1 VPVSVNLTP
10 DDLLDPGLTDRI
22 ADTLQRHGLPG
33 AALRVELTE
42 EALVA
47 DPVSAAALLLGWR
60 DLGVAVALDDFG
72 TGYSSLAYLRELP
85 FDELKLDRVF
95 GADLRRRT
103 TATIV
108 AHTVAMAHGL
118 GLRVV
123 AEGVEDEAAAR
134 TLADLGCDVGQGH
147 AFGVAMAPAEF
158 LTLLAQED

>member
-1 VPVSVNLTP
+1 MNLTA
-10 DDLLDPGLTDRI
+10 DDLLDPALTGRI
-22 ADTLQRHGLPG
+22 AATLERHGLPS
-33 AALRVELTE
+33 AALRVEITE

-47 DPVSAAALLLGWR
+47 DPKAAAALLQGWR
-60 DLGVAVALDDFG
+60 ALGVAVALDDFG

-103 TATIV
+103 TVTIV
-108 AHTVAMAHGL
+108 AHTVSMAHGL

-134 TLADLGCDVGQGH
+134 TLADLGCDVGR
-147 AFGVAMAPAEF
+147 ATRSARRWPRPSS
-158 LTLLAQED
+158 

>member
-1 VPVSVNLTP
+1 MNLTA

-22 ADTLQRHGLPG
+22 AATLERHALPG

-42 EALVA
+42 EALVS
-47 DPVSAAALLLGWR
+47 DPKAAAALLQGWR
-60 DLGVAVALDDFG
+60 ALGVGVALDDFG

-103 TATIV
+103 TLTIV

-123 AEGVEDEAAAR
+123 AEGVEDEASAR
-134 TLADLGCDVGQGH
+134 TLADLGCDLAQGH
-147 AFGVAMAPAEF
+147 AFGAAMAPAEF
-158 LTLLAQED
+158 LTLLSGDG